1 MDDIQKMMDERKA
14 KWDGKVKFMAL
25 SLDSN
30 KKLQ

>member
-1 MDDIQKMMDERKA
+1 MDDIQKMMDDRKA

-25 SLDSN
+25 GFDVN